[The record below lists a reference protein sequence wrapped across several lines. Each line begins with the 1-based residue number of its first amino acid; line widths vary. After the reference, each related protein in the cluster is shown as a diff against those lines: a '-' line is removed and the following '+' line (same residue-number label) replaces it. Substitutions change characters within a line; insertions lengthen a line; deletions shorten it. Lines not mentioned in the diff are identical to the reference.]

1 MISVFTLSFFLGV
14 LTDLPFRGFILFW
27 YICSSR
33 YHAAIDS
40 WLSNVWSANPRG
52 CPSLFCSDQYWYMLQ
67 RLLVPYF
74 QLPGFSGM
82 VSRSNHTLVYISL
95 FTRAYPDERMR
106 FVAYSWYITCTGTC
120 TLFSTSTG
128 NCLPVLDSLRLRA
141 LHGRVHSNVR
151 YLSGTVD
158 CAVISAL
165 LFRLWSDV

>member
-1 MISVFTLSFFLGV
+1 MVIERFIGQLSHGAVQSL
-14 LTDLPFRGFILFW
+14 
-27 YICSSR
+27 IC
-33 YHAAIDS
+33 Y
-40 WLSNVWSANPRG
+40 V
-52 CPSLFCSDQYWYMLQ
+52 QYWYMLQ

-120 TLFSTSTG
+120 TLFSTSTTV
-128 NCLPVLDSLRLRA
+128 PVT
-141 LHGRVHSNVR
+141 VYR
-151 YLSGTVD
+151 YLIHSGFVPCMVGCIAMFATGRHGTVD

>member
-1 MISVFTLSFFLGV
+1 
-14 LTDLPFRGFILFW
+14 
-27 YICSSR
+27 
-33 YHAAIDS
+33 
-40 WLSNVWSANPRG
+40 
-52 CPSLFCSDQYWYMLQ
+52 
-67 RLLVPYF
+67 
-74 QLPGFSGM
+74 
-82 VSRSNHTLVYISL
+82 
-95 FTRAYPDERMR
+95 MR